1 MTFIIKNCL
10 GKLCL
15 RHLLMKED
23 SYKSLCTACFQQKAA
38 YYLCCR
44 CIFCKECIQRWKD
57 SYKTIENSADVI
69 CGFCNKQTDPKIN
82 SFQDMKQAQSFA
94 FLFADP
100 ETLFERQIEIIK
112 FQRKQS
118 LKYIQYLQDQLNI
131 NKQELSLIYE
141 SFPEIKNEISV
152 RRMSN
157 TLNNEDDIRK
167 ISRSCVNFKQVNEN
181 IQNDSFQQNQLQNQ
195 VRESNKINQFQ
206 VNPQY
211 NQQYNLQQNLPYQ
224 KDYQTNEPQQQQQY
238 QQQKQLMI
246 NKQNNQINKNNLNT
260 IGYQNKPIMQQRNEY
275 VTPIQNNISNFNIN
289 NKISNLNN
297 SGGLSYQDYMQK
309 QQNLINYNQI
319 VQGNSIQRKDSQQRN
334 TFNQITQQYQFQ
346 KEIED
351 SSNPYINH
359 QQGKQ
364 NDFTQVRN
372 KMQPSKENMNLV
384 LNQAYTSYNQNQK
397 PQLSYQQKYIDQYNP
412 KLSK

>member
-1 MTFIIKNCL
+1 
-10 GKLCL
+10 
-15 RHLLMKED
+15 MKED
-23 SYKSLCTACFQQKAA
+23 SYKSLCSACFQQKAA

-112 FQRKQS
+112 
-118 LKYIQYLQDQLNI
+118 DQLSM
-131 NKQELSLIYE
+131 NKQELSFIYE

-152 RRMSN
+152 RRINN
-157 TLNNEDDIRK
+157 TLNNEDQFKK
-167 ISRSCVNFKQVNEN
+167 ISKSCVNIKQVSEN
-181 IQNDSFQQNQLQNQ
+181 VQNDSFQQNQLQNQ
-195 VRESNKINQFQ
+195 GRESNKINQFQ
-206 VNPQY
+206 LNPNH
-211 NQQYNLQQNLPYQ
+211 NQQYNLQQNLSYQ
-224 KDYQTNEPQQQQQY
+224 KDFQASEASQQY
-238 QQQKQLMI
+238 QQQQHLMI
-246 NKQNNQINKNNLNT
+246 NKQNNQINKNIPNML
-260 IGYQNKPIMQQRNEY
+260 GYQNKPINQQRNEY
-275 VTPIQNNISNFNIN
+275 VTPIQNNNSNFSNN
-289 NKISNLNN
+289 NKMNNLTN
-297 SGGLSYQDYMQK
+297 SGGIAYQEYIQK

-334 TFNQITQQYQFQ
+334 AFNQVTQQYQFQ

-351 SSNPYINH
+351 QSNPSLYH

-364 NDFTQVRN
+364 NDFTQIRS
-372 KMQPSKENMNLV
+372 KMQPSKENMNVV
-384 LNQAYTSYNQNQK
+384 LNQAYTSYNQSQK
-397 PQLSYQQKYIDQYNP
+397 PQLSYQHKYIDQYNP

>member
-1 MTFIIKNCL
+1 
-10 GKLCL
+10 
-15 RHLLMKED
+15 MKED

-44 CIFCKECIQRWKD
+44 CIFCKECIQRWKE
-57 SYKTIENSADVI
+57 SYKPIENSADVI

-82 SFQDMKQAQSFA
+82 SFQDIKQAQSFA

-112 FQRKQS
+112 
-118 LKYIQYLQDQLNI
+118 DQLNI
-131 NKQELSLIYE
+131 NKQELSLIYQ

-152 RRMSN
+152 RRINN
-157 TLNNEDDIRK
+157 TLSNEDEVRK
-167 ISRSCVNFKQVNEN
+167 ISRSCVNFKQINEN
-181 IQNDSFQQNQLQNQ
+181 VQNESFQQNQLQNQ
-195 VRESNKINQFQ
+195 GRESNKINQFQ
-206 VNPQY
+206 LNPQY
-211 NQQYNLQQNLPYQ
+211 AQQYNLQQNQPYQ
-224 KDYQTNEPQQQQQY
+224 KDFSEAQQQFQQPI
-238 QQQKQLMI
+238 I
-246 NKQNNQINKNNLNT
+246 NKPNNQINKSNLNLM
-260 IGYQNKPIMQQRNEY
+260 GYQNKPNNQLRNEY
-275 VTPIQNNISNFNIN
+275 VTPIQNNNSNFSNN
-289 NKISNLNN
+289 NKLSSLTN
-297 SGGLSYQDYMQK
+297 SGGITYQEYMQK

-334 TFNQITQQYQFQ
+334 SLNQVTQQYQFQ

-351 SSNPYINH
+351 SNNPYINY

-364 NDFTQVRN
+364 NDFTQIRS
-372 KMQPSKENMNLV
+372 KMHPSKENMNIV

-397 PQLSYQQKYIDQYNP
+397 PQLNYQQKYIDQYNP